1 MRNLK
6 FQKAGKVIIRFCQK
20 KKKELSRTLMYTY
33 NQNMNEDGKK
43 KETIRESFIN
53 IVKTSVTRLKSRK
66 QILSANII

>member
-1 MRNLK
+1 
-6 FQKAGKVIIRFCQK
+6 
-20 KKKELSRTLMYTY
+20 MYTY